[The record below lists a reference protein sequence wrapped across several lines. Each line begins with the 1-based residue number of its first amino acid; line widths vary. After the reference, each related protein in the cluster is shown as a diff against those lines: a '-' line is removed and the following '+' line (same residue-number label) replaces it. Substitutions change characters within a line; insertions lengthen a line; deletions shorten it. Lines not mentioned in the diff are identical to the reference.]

1 MDSMDIDQAIDEGTP
16 SAEEARIAALRL
28 QGRLQIQSLFL
39 EWLQE
44 ATSKREQSGIEEEWR
59 LAEDLYAGRYPE
71 QGTEDIPVKAPKAQP
86 GQSQIIINITKSKT
100 NIAASQIVRRVL
112 PGDMRPWE
120 CKPTPV
126 PEFDEAIAGGNSEPV
141 KLASGEVVEASKV
154 AKAAKQML
162 KDKARRMAD
171 QIQDWLTDSG
181 IYRGKTAYAE
191 LRKMIKNGAR
201 IGTGV
206 IKGPFPAQVE
216 VRRWRV
222 VNGTAVIEVSK
233 KIAPRILAIKAKNC
247 YPDPSCGENIHN
259 GRFFIERDYLTESQV
274 RELANSPG
282 YEPEDLDTVLKEGP
296 QSWSRFDDRYKD
308 ERAGQVRIHD
318 RSTFETFYLYASIS
332 PRALIGCGFQVPA
345 LTMPPGGLADDE
357 AAMALQ
363 KQLDMAMS
371 LTSIPI
377 VATMINGRIV
387 KVVLNPNEKG
397 GFPYRF
403 FRWSEVEDRPWGEGV
418 PIQIAA
424 AQLLHTAAVR
434 AMSENAGQSAGAV
447 TVMAEGLVQAVNQQY
462 RLNRNSLFTFQPS
475 QETGIDDVRKAF
487 QLFTVPNVQKPLADI
502 VLMAQ
507 EWADQLANIPLLMQ
521 GITGAS
527 PDTLGGMEMLE
538 ANAASPLL
546 DIAKEYDEVVGPL
559 ISDFYDWGMQDPNVS
574 AEAKGDFQ
582 CVGIGATHL
591 IHRDRKALA
600 LQQIAAP
607 MAGNPAFGL
616 SPERTAEQVLRAV
629 EIDPDD
635 VKLTDEEKQQ
645 QQEQQQGQQDPRVQA
660 ATIKAQADADREK
673 SRRESEEQERQF
685 KAAMAKQQAIWD
697 KALKDIDLQVQ
708 VLESARDRNLTA
720 DQIRATLAEAAMK
733 IRDGRERFAAEM
745 NFAMTAGHGRG
756 L

>member
-1 MDSMDIDQAIDEGTP
+1 MDMDIDDPTTTEDQ
-16 SAEEARIAALRL
+16 RL
-28 QGRLQIQSLFL
+28 AKLQEQGRLQVQTLFL
-39 EWLQE
+39 DWLRE
-44 ATSKREQSGIEEEWR
+44 ATQAREQSGIEDEWR

-71 QGTEDIPVKAPKAQP
+71 QGTEDIPVKKQPPKA
-86 GQSQIIINITKSKT
+86 GKSQLLINITKPKT
-100 NIAASQIVRRVL
+100 NIAASQIIRRVL

-120 CKPTPV
+120 VKPTPV
-126 PEFDEAIAGGNSEPV
+126 PEFDEAIAGGSEEPV
-141 KLASGEVVEASKV
+141 KLASGEVVQASKV

-171 QIQDWLTDSG
+171 QIDDWLTDSA

-191 LRKMIKNGAR
+191 LRKMIKDGAR
-201 IGTGV
+201 VGTGV
-206 IKGPFPAQVE
+206 IKGPFPTNVE
-216 VRRWRV
+216 VRRWKM
-222 VNGTAVIEVSK
+222 VNGVAVIKTSSK
-233 KIAPRILAIKAKNC
+233 VAPRIAAKKAKNC

-274 RELANSPG
+274 RELANAPG
-282 YEPEDLDTVLKEGP
+282 YEPAELDTVLKEGP
-296 QSWSRFDDRYKD
+296 QPWSRFDDRYKD
-308 ERAGQVRIHD
+308 ERAGQIRIHD
-318 RSTFETFYLYASIS
+318 RSNFETFYLYASIS
-332 PRALIGCGFQVPA
+332 PKTLIGCGYQVPA
-345 LTMPPGGLADDE
+345 LTMPPGDLQEDE
-357 AAMALQ
+357 AAAALRQ
-363 KQLDMAMS
+363 QLEMAMT
-371 LTSIPI
+371 LASIPI

-387 KVVLNPNEKG
+387 KVVLNPSEKG

-418 PIQIAA
+418 PIQIAT
-424 AQLLHTAAVR
+424 AQLLHIAAVR
-434 AMSENAGQSAGAV
+434 AMAENAGQSAGSI

-462 RLNRNSLFTFQPS
+462 RLNRDSMFTFTPS
-475 QETGIDDVRKAF
+475 QEQGIDDVRKAF
-487 QLFTVPNVQKPLADI
+487 QLYTVPNVQEKLANI
-502 VLMAQ
+502 INMAQ

-527 PDTLGGMEMLE
+527 PETLGGMEMLE

-546 DIAKEYDEVVGPL
+546 DIAKECDEVVGPL

-574 AEAKGDFQ
+574 AEAKGDFK

-600 LQQIAAP
+600 LQQVAAP

-616 SPERTAEQVLRAV
+616 SPERVGEQVLRAV
-629 EIDPDD
+629 EIDPEE

-645 QQEQQQGQQDPRVQA
+645 QSQQQQGQEDPRITA
-660 ATIKAQADADREK
+660 ANIKAQADAAREK

-720 DQIRATLAEAAMK
+720 EQIRATLAEAAMK

-745 NFAMTAGHGRG
+745 SFAMSAGHGRG

>member
-1 MDSMDIDQAIDEGTP
+1 MDIDQMIDANSP
-16 SAEEARIAALRL
+16 QAEEARLSAMRL
-28 QGRLQIQSLFL
+28 QGRLQVQSLFL
-39 EWLQE
+39 DWLRE
-44 ATSKREQSGIEEEWR
+44 ATQAREQSGIEEEWR

-71 QGTEDIPVKAPKAQP
+71 QGTEDIPVKAAKPQP
-86 GQSQIIINITKSKT
+86 GQSQIVINITKSKT
-100 NIAASQIVRRVL
+100 NIAASQIIRRVL

-126 PEFDEAIAGGNSEPV
+126 PEFDEAIAGGSKEPIR
-141 KLASGEVVEASKV
+141 LASGEVAEATKV

-162 KDKARRMAD
+162 KDKADRMGN

-201 IGTGV
+201 VGTGV
-206 IKGPFPAQVE
+206 IKGPFPTQVE
-216 VRRWRV
+216 VRSWKV
-222 VNGTAVIEVSK
+222 ENGVAVIQVSK
-233 KIAPRILAIKAKNC
+233 KIVPRIEAKKAKNC
-247 YPDPSCGENIHN
+247 YPDPSCGENVHN

-282 YEPEDLDTVLKEGP
+282 YEPEDLETVLKEGP
-296 QSWSRFDDRYKD
+296 QSWSRFDDRHKD

-332 PRALIGCGFQVPA
+332 PKALIGCGYQVPA
-345 LTMPPGGLADDE
+345 LTMAPGDLAGDE
-357 AAMALQ
+357 AELALKRQ
-363 KQLDMAMS
+363 IELAMS

-387 KVVLNPNEKG
+387 KVVLNPSEKG

-462 RLNRNSLFTFQPS
+462 RLNRNSLFTFAPS
-475 QETGIDDVRKAF
+475 LETGIDDVRKAF
-487 QLFTVPNVQKPLADI
+487 QLFTVPNVQEQLANI
-502 VLMAQ
+502 INMSQ

-574 AEAKGDFQ
+574 KDCKGDFK
-582 CVGIGATHL
+582 CVGIGATTL
-591 IHRDRKALA
+591 IHRDRKAIA

-645 QQEQQQGQQDPRVQA
+645 QAQQKQGQEDPRITA
-660 ATIKAQADADREK
+660 ANIKAKADADREA
-673 SRRESEEQERQF
+673 SRRESEAQERQF
-685 KAAMAKQQAIWD
+685 KAEQAERDRVFKKIL
-697 KALKDIDLQVQ
+697 ADIEVQ
-708 VLESARDRNLTA
+708 VRTLQMSDDRNLNLE
-720 DQIRATLAEAAMK
+720 QIRSALAETAMTLRSK
-733 IRDGRERFAAEM
+733 RDLFVAERQ
-745 NFAMTAGHGRG
+745 FAMTDGQGRG

>member
-1 MDSMDIDQAIDEGTP
+1 MDIETSDNP
-16 SAEEARIAALRL
+16 AEAERRMAEL
-28 QGRLQIQSLFL
+28 QQKGRLQVQGLFL
-39 EWLQE
+39 GWLRE
-44 ATSKREQSGIEEEWR
+44 ATQAREQSGIEEEWR
-59 LAEDLYAGRYPE
+59 MAEDLYAGRYPE
-71 QGTEDIPVKAPKAQP
+71 QGTEDIPVKKAPVKP
-86 GQSQIIINITKSKT
+86 GKSQIVVNITKPKT
-100 NIAASQIVRRVL
+100 NIAASQIIRRVL

-126 PEFDEAIAGGNSEPV
+126 PEFDEAIAGGSSAPV
-141 KLASGEVVEASKV
+141 RLASGEVVEASKV

-162 KDKARRMAD
+162 KDKAKRMAD
-171 QIQDWLTDSG
+171 QIDDWLTDSA

-191 LRKMIKNGAR
+191 LRKMIKDGAR

-206 IKGPFPAQVE
+206 IKGPFPTNVE
-216 VRRWRV
+216 VRRWRMD
-222 VNGTAVIEVSK
+222 GKTAVIDVSS
-233 KIAPRILAIKAKNC
+233 KIAPRIAVKKAKNC

-274 RELANSPG
+274 RDLASAPG
-282 YEPEDLDTVLKEGP
+282 YEPEELETVLNEGP
-296 QSWSRFDDRYKD
+296 QPWSRFDDRYKD

-332 PRALIGCGFQVPA
+332 PKTLIGCGYQVPA
-345 LTMPPGGLADDE
+345 LTMAPEGISDE
-357 AAMALQ
+357 DAAAELR
-363 KQLDMAMS
+363 KQLDMAMT

-387 KVVLNPNEKG
+387 KVVLNPSEKG

-418 PIQIAA
+418 PIQIAT

-434 AMSENAGQSAGAV
+434 AMSENAGQSAGSI
-447 TVMAEGLVQAVNQQY
+447 TVMAEGLVQSLNQNY
-462 RLNRNSLFTFQPS
+462 RLNRDSIFTFTPS
-475 QETGIDDVRKAF
+475 QELGIDDVRKAF
-487 QLFTVPNVQKPLADI
+487 QLFTVPNVQAPLAEI
-502 VLMAQ
+502 IKMSQ

-546 DIAKEYDEVVGPL
+546 DIAKEYDEVLGPL

-574 AEAKGDFQ
+574 KEAKGDFK
-582 CVGIGATHL
+582 CVGIGATNL

-629 EIDPDD
+629 EIDPAD
-635 VKLTDEEKQQ
+635 VQLTDEEKQQ
-645 QQEQQQGQQDPRVQA
+645 MAEQQQGQQDPRVQA
-660 ATIKAQADADREK
+660 ATIKAQSDAAREQ

-685 KAAMAKQQAIWD
+685 RAEEAERDRVFQKILA
-697 KALKDIDLQVQ
+697 DIEVQ
-708 VLESARDRNLTA
+708 VKTLQMADDRNLNLE
-720 DQIRATLAEAAMK
+720 QIRASLADTAMTLRSKQSLFLAERK
-733 IRDGRERFAAEM
+733 FAVTE
-745 NFAMTAGHGRG
+745 GHGRG

>member
-1 MDSMDIDQAIDEGTP
+1 MDIETSDNP
-16 SAEEARIAALRL
+16 AEAERRMAEL
-28 QGRLQIQSLFL
+28 QQKGRLQVQGLFL
-39 EWLQE
+39 GWLRE
-44 ATSKREQSGIEEEWR
+44 ATQAREQSGIEEEWR

-71 QGTEDIPVKAPKAQP
+71 QGTEDIPVKKAPVKP
-86 GQSQIIINITKSKT
+86 GKSQIVVNITKPKT
-100 NIAASQIVRRVL
+100 NIAASQIIRRVL

-126 PEFDEAIAGGNSEPV
+126 PEFDEAIAGGSSAPV
-141 KLASGEVVEASKV
+141 RLASGEVVEASKV

-162 KDKARRMAD
+162 KDKAKRMAD
-171 QIQDWLTDSG
+171 QIDDWLTDSA

-191 LRKMIKNGAR
+191 LRKMIKDGAR

-206 IKGPFPAQVE
+206 IKGPFPTNVE
-216 VRRWRV
+216 VRRWRMDG
-222 VNGTAVIEVSK
+222 NTAVIDVSS
-233 KIAPRILAIKAKNC
+233 KIAPRIAVKKAKNC

-274 RELANSPG
+274 RDLASAPG
-282 YEPEDLDTVLKEGP
+282 YEPEELETVLNEGP
-296 QSWSRFDDRYKD
+296 QPWSRFDDRYKD

-332 PRALIGCGFQVPA
+332 PKTLIGCGYQVPA
-345 LTMPPGGLADDE
+345 LTMAPEGISDE
-357 AAMALQ
+357 DAAAELR
-363 KQLDMAMS
+363 KQLDMAMT

-387 KVVLNPNEKG
+387 KVVLNPSEKG

-418 PIQIAA
+418 PIQIAT

-434 AMSENAGQSAGAV
+434 AMSENAGQSAGSI
-447 TVMAEGLVQAVNQQY
+447 TVMAEGLVQSLNQTY
-462 RLNRNSLFTFQPS
+462 RLNRDSIFTFTPS
-475 QETGIDDVRKAF
+475 QELGIDDVRKAF
-487 QLFTVPNVQKPLADI
+487 QLFTVPNVQAPLAEI
-502 VLMAQ
+502 IKMAQ

-527 PDTLGGMEMLE
+527 PETLGGMEMLE

-546 DIAKEYDEVVGPL
+546 DIAKEYDEVLGPL

-574 AEAKGDFQ
+574 DKAKGDFK
-582 CVGIGATHL
+582 CVGIGATNL

-629 EIDPDD
+629 EIDPAD
-635 VKLTDEEKQQ
+635 VQFTDEEKQQ
-645 QQEQQQGQQDPRVQA
+645 MAEQQQGQQDPRVQA
-660 ATIKAQADADREK
+660 ATIKAQSDAAREQ
-673 SRRESEEQERQF
+673 SRRQSEEQERQF
-685 KAAMAKQQAIWD
+685 KAEQA
-697 KALKDIDLQVQ
+697 ALDRQLEQYTKDIDFQIQSMEFAGQKEISFEQLRA
-708 VLESARDRNLTA
+708 LLATKAMDIRNKREMFSA
-720 DQIRATLAEAAMK
+720 
-733 IRDGRERFAAEM
+733 ERQFAV
-745 NFAMTAGHGRG
+745 TDGHGRG

>member
-1 MDSMDIDQAIDEGTP
+1 MDMHTQDPTQTEDE
-16 SAEEARIAALRL
+16 ERDKLRE
-28 QGRLQIQSLFL
+28 QGRLQVQGLFL
-39 EWLQE
+39 DWLRE
-44 ATSKREQSGIEEEWR
+44 ATQAREQSGIEEEWR

-71 QGTEDIPVKAPKAQP
+71 EGTEDIPVKRQPPKP
-86 GQSQIIINITKSKT
+86 GKSQLVINITKPKT
-100 NIAASQIVRRVL
+100 NIAASQIIRRVL

-120 CKPTPV
+120 CRPTPV
-126 PEFDEAIAGGNSEPV
+126 PEFDEAIAGGSKTPV
-141 KLASGEVVEASKV
+141 KLANGEQVEASKV

-162 KDKARRMAD
+162 KDKAKRMAD
-171 QIQDWLTDSG
+171 QIDDWLTDST

-191 LRKMIKNGAR
+191 LRKMIKDGAR

-206 IKGPFPAQVE
+206 IKGPYPTNVE
-216 VRRWRV
+216 VRKWSI
-222 VNGTAVIEVSK
+222 VNGVAEIDTTFKV
-233 KIAPRILAIKAKNC
+233 APRISAKKAKNC

-259 GRFFIERDYLTESQV
+259 GRFFIERDYLGESQV

-282 YEPEDLDTVLKEGP
+282 YEPDELATVLKEGP

-332 PRALIGCGFQVPA
+332 PKTLIGCGYQVPA
-345 LTMPPGGLADDE
+345 LTLPPGDLEADQ
-357 AAMALQ
+357 AALALQ
-363 KQLDMAMS
+363 KQLEMAMTLAS
-371 LTSIPI
+371 VPI

-418 PIQIAA
+418 PIQIAT
-424 AQLLHTAAVR
+424 AQLLHIAAVR
-434 AMSENAGQSAGAV
+434 AMSENAGQSAGSI
-447 TVMAEGLVQAVNQQY
+447 TVMAEGLVQAMNQQY
-462 RLNRNSLFTFQPS
+462 RLNRDSMFTFTPS
-475 QETGIDDVRKAF
+475 IEQGIDDVRKAF
-487 QLFTVPNVQKPLADI
+487 QLYTVPNVQAQLAAII
-502 VLMAQ
+502 VMAQ

-559 ISDFYDWGMQDPNVS
+559 VSDFYDWGMQDPNVS
-574 AEAKGDFQ
+574 KDAKGDFK
-582 CVGIGATHL
+582 CVGIGATTL
-591 IHRDRKALA
+591 IHRDRKAVA

-645 QQEQQQGQQDPRVQA
+645 MAQQQQGQQDPRVQA
-660 ATIKAQADADREK
+660 ATIKAQSDADREK

-720 DQIRATLAEAAMK
+720 EQIRATLAEAAMK

-745 NFAMTAGHGRG
+745 NFAMSAGHGRG

>member
-1 MDSMDIDQAIDEGTP
+1 MDIETFNNP
-16 SAEEARIAALRL
+16 AEAEQRRMAEL
-28 QGRLQIQSLFL
+28 QQKGRLQVQGLFL
-39 EWLQE
+39 GWLRE
-44 ATSKREQSGIEEEWR
+44 ATQAREQSGIEEEWR

-71 QGTEDIPVKAPKAQP
+71 QGTEDIPVKKAPVKP
-86 GQSQIIINITKSKT
+86 GKSQIVVNITKPKT
-100 NIAASQIVRRVL
+100 NIAASQIIRRVL

-126 PEFDEAIAGGNSEPV
+126 PEFDEAIAGGSSAPV
-141 KLASGEVVEASKV
+141 RLASGEVVEASKV

-162 KDKARRMAD
+162 KDQAKRMAD
-171 QIQDWLTDSG
+171 QIDDWLTDSA

-191 LRKMIKNGAR
+191 LRKMIKDGAR

-206 IKGPFPAQVE
+206 IKGPFPTNVE
-216 VRRWRV
+216 VRRWRMD
-222 VNGTAVIEVSK
+222 GKTAVIDESS
-233 KIAPRILAIKAKNC
+233 KIAPRIAVKKAKNC

-274 RELANSPG
+274 RDLASAPG
-282 YEPEDLDTVLKEGP
+282 YEPEELETVLNEGP
-296 QSWSRFDDRYKD
+296 QPWSRFDDRYKD

-332 PRALIGCGFQVPA
+332 PKTLIGCGYQVPA
-345 LTMPPGGLADDE
+345 LTMAPEGISDE
-357 AAMALQ
+357 DAAAELR
-363 KQLDMAMS
+363 KQLDMAMT

-387 KVVLNPNEKG
+387 KVVLNPSEKG

-418 PIQIAA
+418 PIQIAT

-434 AMSENAGQSAGAV
+434 AMSENAGQSAGSI
-447 TVMAEGLVQAVNQQY
+447 TVMAEGLVQSLNQNY
-462 RLNRNSLFTFQPS
+462 RLNRDSIFTFTPS
-475 QETGIDDVRKAF
+475 QELGIDDVRKAF
-487 QLFTVPNVQKPLADI
+487 QLFTVPNVQAPLAEI
-502 VLMAQ
+502 IKMAQ

-546 DIAKEYDEVVGPL
+546 DIAKEYDEVLGPL

-574 AEAKGDFQ
+574 KEAKGDFK

-629 EIDPDD
+629 EIDPAD
-635 VKLTDEEKQQ
+635 VQLTDEEKQQ
-645 QQEQQQGQQDPRVQA
+645 MAEQQQGQQDPRVQA
-660 ATIKAQADADREK
+660 ATIKAQSDAAREQ
-673 SRRESEEQERQF
+673 SRRQSEEQERQF
-685 KAAMAKQQAIWD
+685 KAEQA
-697 KALKDIDLQVQ
+697 ALDRQLEQYTKDIDFQIQSMEFAGQKEISFEQLRA
-708 VLESARDRNLTA
+708 LLATKAMDIRNKREMFSA
-720 DQIRATLAEAAMK
+720 
-733 IRDGRERFAAEM
+733 ERQFAV
-745 NFAMTAGHGRG
+745 TDGHGRG